1 MVTDMRLIDLNADLG
16 EGGTEDEALLRL
28 VSSANIAC
36 GGHAGD
42 ETSMRRAIGLAMASG
57 VAIGA
62 HPSYEDRDHFGR
74 RALVLP
80 LDAVTEF
87 VRHQVG
93 QLAAIAADMGAELH
107 HVKAHGSLYN
117 QADRDVE
124 LAAAVVQGIT
134 DVSPD
139 LVLYAPPA
147 GALAAAGRAAGL
159 TICAEGFADRRYL
172 ENGALMPRAEPGAV
186 ISNVEEAVAQAMEIV
201 ANGVVET
208 LCVHGDGP
216 TAVAI
221 LRDLRR
227 RLEANGHTIRCKK
240 PTLAPSAASR

>member
-1 MVTDMRLIDLNADLG
+1 MADMRLIDLNADLG
-16 EGGTEDEALLRL
+16 EGGSEDEALLAL

-42 ETSMRRAIGLAMASG
+42 ETTMRRAIELAMASG

-80 LDAVTEF
+80 LDRITDL
-87 VRHQVG
+87 VRHQVEK
-93 QLAAIAADMGAELH
+93 LAAIAADMGAELH

-117 QADRDVE
+117 QADRDAP
-124 LAAAVVQGIT
+124 LADAVVRGIT
-134 DVSPD
+134 AISSD
-139 LVLYAPPA
+139 LMLYAPPA

-186 ISNVEEAVAQAMEIV
+186 ISNVEEAVAQSMEIV

-221 LRDLRR
+221 LRALRG
-227 RLEANGHTIRCKK
+227 RLEATGHTIRCKK
-240 PTLAPSAASR
+240 PTLAPPAASR

>member
-1 MVTDMRLIDLNADLG
+1 MTRVRTIDLNADLG

-42 ETSMRRAIGLAMASG
+42 ENSMRRTIELAMASG

-62 HPSYEDRDHFGR
+62 HPSYEDREHFGR
-74 RALVLP
+74 LALVLP
-80 LDAVTEF
+80 LDKVTDL
-87 VRHQVG
+87 VRRQVEK
-93 QLAAIAADMGAELH
+93 LAAIAGELGVQLH

-117 QADRDVE
+117 QADRDRL
-124 LAAAVVQGIT
+124 LADAVVKGIT
-134 DVSPD
+134 DISSD
-139 LVLYAPPA
+139 LILYAPPA
-147 GALAAAGRAAGL
+147 GELAAAGRAAGL

-186 ISNVEEAVAQAMEIV
+186 IKNVDEAVAQAMEIV
-201 ANGVVET
+201 ANGAVET

-221 LRDLRR
+221 LQALRG
-227 RLEANGHTIRCKK
+227 RLEERGHSIGCK
-240 PTLAPSAASR
+240 TRS

>member
-1 MVTDMRLIDLNADLG
+1 MRTIDLNADLG
-16 EGGTEDEALLRL
+16 EGGTEDEALLGL

-42 ETSMRRAIGLAMASG
+42 EESMRRAIEQAMILG

-62 HPSYEDRDHFGR
+62 HPGYEDREHFGR
-74 RALVLP
+74 RALTLH
-80 LDAVTEF
+80 LDEVTDF
-87 VRHQVG
+87 VARQVG
-93 QLAAIAADMGAELH
+93 EIARIAAEMGAKLH

-117 QADRDVE
+117 QADREFE
-124 LAAAVVQGIT
+124 LAMAVVKGIT
-134 DVSPD
+134 AISPGII
-139 LVLYAPPA
+139 LYAPPA

-186 ISNVEEAVAQAMEIV
+186 ISNVDEAVAQALEIV
-201 ANGVVET
+201 VNGTVET

-221 LRDLRR
+221 LRTLRK
-227 RLEANGHTIRCKK
+227 RLEERGHLIACK
-240 PTLAPSAASR
+240 THC

>member
-1 MVTDMRLIDLNADLG
+1 MTDMRFIDLNADLG
-16 EGGTEDEALLRL
+16 EGGSEDAALLTL

-42 ETSMRRAIGLAMASG
+42 ETTMRRAIELAMASG

-80 LDAVTEF
+80 LDVVTDC
-87 VRHQVG
+87 VRRQVERI
-93 QLAAIAADMGAELH
+93 AAIAADMGAHLH

-117 QADRDVE
+117 QADRDQP
-124 LAAAVVQGIT
+124 LADAVVRGIT
-134 DVSPD
+134 AISSG
-139 LVLYAPPA
+139 LMLYAPPA
-147 GALAAAGRAAGL
+147 GALAAAARAAGL
-159 TICAEGFADRRYL
+159 ALCAEGFADRRYL

-186 ISNVEEAVAQAMEIV
+186 ISNVEEAVAQAIEIV

-216 TAVAI
+216 SAVAI
-221 LRDLRR
+221 LRALRG
-227 RLEANGHTIRCKK
+227 RLEDRGYPIGSKA
-240 PTLAPSAASR
+240 TLAPPAASR

>member
-1 MVTDMRLIDLNADLG
+1 MRVIDLNADLG
-16 EGGTEDEALLRL
+16 EGGSEDESLLAL

-42 ETSMRRAIGLAMASG
+42 DMTMLTAIRHALAHG

-62 HPSYEDRDHFGR
+62 HPGYEDPEHFGR

-80 LDAVTEF
+80 LSEITGLIT
-87 VRHQVG
+87 RQVG
-93 QLAAIAADMGAELH
+93 KLANIASEMGAALH

-117 QADRDVE
+117 QADRDIS
-124 LAAAVVQGIT
+124 LAEAVVKGVTAI
-134 DVSPD
+134 SSD

-172 ENGALMPRAEPGAV
+172 ENGSLMPRAEPGAV
-186 ISNVEEAVAQAMEIV
+186 ISNVEEAVAQGVEII
-201 ANGVVET
+201 ANGNVGT

-221 LRDLRR
+221 LKALRE
-227 RLEANGHTIRCKK
+227 RLEERGHQIGCK
-240 PTLAPSAASR
+240 LRD

>member
-1 MVTDMRLIDLNADLG
+1 MTGVRTIDLNADLG

-42 ETSMRRAIGLAMASG
+42 ETSMRRAIELAMASG
-57 VAIGA
+57 VAVGA
-62 HPSYEDRDHFGR
+62 HPGYEDREHFGR

-80 LDAVTEF
+80 LDKVTDL
-87 VRHQVG
+87 VRRQVEK
-93 QLAAIAADMGAELH
+93 LAAVASDMGAQLH

-117 QADRDVE
+117 QADRDPS
-124 LAAAVVQGIT
+124 LAEAVVKGIT
-134 DVSPD
+134 AISSG

-186 ISNVEEAVAQAMEIV
+186 IKNVEEAVAQAMEIV
-201 ANGVVET
+201 ANGAVET

-221 LRDLRR
+221 LRTLRG
-227 RLEANGHTIRCKK
+227 RLEDRGHPIGCK
-240 PTLAPSAASR
+240 THR